1 MEYNLASMFGIAKW
15 SNIKKATLLAFMLF
29 FSLLSQAQNQY
40 YLDFDG
46 SNNYV
51 RRVDNDTLQRMDGAA
66 NYTIEAWIYPIDG
79 RVAEYDRVLQR
90 HYSFAIVMYDGDNN
104 GKVEDWYFQ
113 VYDKGSSSWKYY
125 NTQGDATL
133 TLDAWNHIA
142 VINDASGGT
151 LKLYVN
157 GVDVTTS
164 GGYSNRTMP
173 SSSSNDDLFI
183 GQKGNNTDYFGGYI
197 DEVRI
202 KKSAESISNIHFHI
216 YDNEY
221 TPDNNGNT
229 AALFHFNEGTG
240 SKTKEAVKN
249 ISADIYGGATWRK
262 WNYKPNHI
270 LPLAKNEWTGNVSTD
285 WSVGG
290 NWSRDTLPSAES
302 YVLIPD
308 VTNDPLMDASN
319 SGACNRMDL
328 EASAIL
334 TVNGTLT
341 VGDTFTN
348 AGNFVVGGSFVNNGV
363 YIDNESTKFNGSSAQ
378 TMPAAE
384 YNKLEIDNSAGI
396 SLDGASSVKTSLT
409 LTDGVITTTSA
420 NLLTLKNGCSLS
432 GGSNTAYVDG
442 PLTKIGSDDFV
453 FPTGDAGRWARI
465 GISNL
470 SASETFTA
478 EYTAATPNDNTNY
491 STPLTKVSDNE
502 WWELDRTGST
512 VSADVSLYWEDSKW
526 SGIGNMDSLR
536 IARYNTSQWDIV
548 SGSMSH
554 TGIADLNSVQQGS
567 ISVSG
572 VSDFGAFTFG
582 TTDDTLNM
590 LAVKLLNFSWNKG
603 TKGIVLSWNTASES
617 NNYGFWVQRSVDL
630 CSWENTGF
638 VLGCGNS
645 NQLQKYTFI
654 DYQPKSLN
662 YYRLKIVNYNG
673 DFEYSSI
680 LCASLK
686 KAIQLLVYPNPAK
699 RYINIKGINTKDI
712 KEGFLISSGGRLMQ
726 LIDYNQSKIDIS
738 TLESGH
744 YFILLFSKQ
753 GRQYKAGFIKE

>member
-1 MEYNLASMFGIAKW
+1 MEYNLAPKFGIAKW
-15 SNIKKATLLAFMLF
+15 NNIIKATLLVFMLL

-46 SNNYV
+46 SNDFVKYIDDSKLEGMNGATKYTLEAWVYV
-51 RRVDNDTLQRMDGAA
+51 DANCADGADFMRR
-66 NYTIEAWIYPIDG
+66 NSQF
-79 RVAEYDRVLQR
+79 VLYYR
-90 HYSFAIVMYDGDNN
+90 KSSNSLGVGLYHGSWAYYHSDDNSLPS
-104 GKVEDWYFQ
+104 GGWHQ
-113 VYDKGSSSWKYY
+113 
-125 NTQGDATL
+125 
-133 TLDAWNHIA
+133 IA
-142 VINDASGGT
+142 VVRNTALAHYLQIYID
-151 LKLYVN
+151 
-157 GVDVTTS
+157 GVDVFSSSYNAYALRSLITTNLYIGNDGS
-164 GGYSNRTMP
+164 GGH
-173 SSSSNDDLFI
+173 
-183 GQKGNNTDYFGGYI
+183 YFKGYI
-197 DEVRI
+197 DEVRL
-202 KKSAESISNIHFHI
+202 SAAATVLSSLHSKISDSEYVSNSYTKALLHF
-216 YDNEY
+216 D
-221 TPDNNGNT
+221 
-229 AALFHFNEGTG
+229 EGTDT
-240 SKTKEAVKN
+240 STTNA
-249 ISADIYGGATWRK
+249 ADSSSSVLLRNGVTWRK

-270 LPLAKNEWTGNVSTD
+270 LPLAKNEWTGTISTD
-285 WSVGG
+285 WSVDG

-348 AGNFVVGGSFVNNGV
+348 AGNFVVGGNFINNGV

-409 LTDGVITTTSA
+409 LTDGVITTTSV
-420 NLLTLKNGCSLS
+420 NMLTLKNGCSLS

-442 PLTKIGSDDFV
+442 PLAKIGSDDFV

-491 STPLTKVSDNE
+491 STPLTKISDNE

-536 IARYNTSQWDIV
+536 IVRYNTSQWDIV

-567 ISVSG
+567 LSVSG
-572 VSDFGAFTFG
+572 VSAFGTFTFG

-603 TKGIVLSWNTASES
+603 NKGIVLSWNTASES

-654 DYQPKSLN
+654 DYHPNSLN

-673 DFEYSSI
+673 GFAYSSI

-699 RYINIKGINTKDI
+699 RYINIKGIDTKDI
-712 KEGFLISSGGRLMQ
+712 KEGFLISSGGRLVQ
-726 LIDYNQSKIDIS
+726 LIDCNQSKIDIS

-753 GRQYKAGFIKE
+753 GTQYKAGFIKE

>member
-1 MEYNLASMFGIAKW
+1 MEYNLAPKFGIAKW
-15 SNIKKATLLAFMLF
+15 NNIIKATLLVFMLL

-46 SNNYV
+46 SNDYV
-51 RRVDNDTLQRMDGAA
+51 KYVDDSKLEGMNGAS
-66 NYTIEAWIYPIDG
+66 NYTIEAWVFIPSGAPTGTEILHRTYQFHIDYLSSG
-79 RVAEYDRVLQR
+79 RISY
-90 HYSFAIVMYDGDNN
+90 Y
-104 GKVEDWYFQ
+104 
-113 VYDKGSSSWKYY
+113 VYTGSSYVHY
-125 NTQGDATL
+125 NTTNNAINTDN
-133 TLDAWNHIA
+133 WHHIA
-142 VINDASGGT
+142 VVRDKT
-151 LKLYVN
+151 LSKYLHIYID
-157 GVDVTTS
+157 GVDVIDGSYNGYDLTS
-164 GGYSNRTMP
+164 PNTKNFYIGDNG
-173 SSSSNDDLFI
+173 NDD
-183 GQKGNNTDYFGGYI
+183 KYFKGYI
-197 DEVRI
+197 DEVRL
-202 KKSAESISNIHFHI
+202 SAAATVLSSLHSKISDSEYVSNSYTKALLHF
-216 YDNEY
+216 D
-221 TPDNNGNT
+221 
-229 AALFHFNEGTG
+229 EGTDT
-240 SKTKEAVKN
+240 STTNA
-249 ISADIYGGATWRK
+249 ADSSSSVLLRNGITWRK

-270 LPLAKNEWTGNVSTD
+270 LPLAKNEWTGTVSTD
-285 WSVGG
+285 WSVDG

-319 SGACNRMDL
+319 SGVCNRMDL
-328 EASAIL
+328 EVSAIL

-348 AGNFVVGGSFVNNGV
+348 AGNFVVGGNFINNGV

-409 LTDGVITTTSA
+409 LTDGVITTTSV

-442 PLTKIGSDDFV
+442 PLAKIGSDDFV

-536 IARYNTSQWDIV
+536 IVRYNTSQWDIV

-567 ISVSG
+567 LSVSG
-572 VSDFGAFTFG
+572 VSAFGAFTFG

-654 DYQPKSLN
+654 DYHPNSLN

-673 DFEYSSI
+673 GFEYSSI

-699 RYINIKGINTKDI
+699 RYINIKGIDTKDI
-712 KEGFLISSGGRLMQ
+712 KEGFLISSGGRLVQ
-726 LIDYNQSKIDIS
+726 LIDCNQSKIDIS

-753 GRQYKAGFIKE
+753 GTQYKAGFIKE